1 MMTNTEAA
9 KKLVE
14 EGWLM
19 LPAKDEFGYFTAFIP
34 ENVAVKIMKLVDQH
48 LKQELRRK

>member
-19 LPAKDEFGYFTAFIP
+19 LPAKDEFGYFTEFIHR
-34 ENVAVKIMKLVDQH
+34 ERSSQNHEVG
-48 LKQELRRK
+48 